1 MELLDIY
8 DKNRKKTGRIVPRG
22 KENLKE
28 GEYFL
33 AVEALLIDK
42 NGHILISK
50 RTEKKK
56 LYPVYWEINGG
67 GCKSGEESIDAII
80 REIKEELGITLSKE
94 KSFLIKTV
102 KNEYRFKD
110 IWFFEIDNIDRIKI
124 NLQKEEVTEY
134 KAIDFSEFEKMKK
147 DNTLID
153 TSNITKEEYDKC
165 IRIIKKNK
173 A

>member
-1 MELLDIY
+1 MKEMRHLGAYGLVIKDNSIALIRKSRGAYKGKLDLP
-8 DKNRKKTGRIVPRG
+8 GG
-22 KENLKE
+22 SFEH
-28 GEYFL
+28 GERPVETL
-33 AVEALLIDK
+33 A
-42 NGHILISK
+42 
-50 RTEKKK
+50 
-56 LYPVYWEINGG
+56 
-67 GCKSGEESIDAII
+67 

-165 IRIIKKNK
+165 IRIIKKNN